1 MISPIRF
8 WVTTIFLAFFFAF
21 LTAKLIQIQVVAPWP
36 YHLNGCKIERIS
48 EEDTQE

>member
-1 MISPIRF
+1 MVSPIRF

-36 YHLNGCKIERIS
+36 YHLVES
-48 EEDTQE
+48 FQMLLLAQSY